1 MALELVDFL
10 QGSFSLIFVIIS
22 IIIGLSI
29 LSKYQEF
36 KSRIYIFVGLS
47 WIGLANPWIPDS
59 INFIMLLF
67 SNESLRPSL
76 YFIIGNVFLPFFF
89 LCWLMA
95 FSELLY
101 KEKQLLIVGSFF
113 ILSVLFEIIFFILL
127 FTNIDAIGILRGPF
141 LVEFGLLITIYLI
154 VFVIVLLVTGVLF
167 ARRSLR
173 SENEEVKL
181 KGKLLLAA
189 FLSFSIGAILDSM
202 IGGIL
207 ENGDPL
213 LPILVVVVRI
223 ILISSAIEFYGGFI
237 LPKWLKNLF
246 LR

>member
-29 LSKYQEF
+29 LLKYQEF

-67 SNESLRPSL
+67 LNQSLPASL
-76 YFIIGNVFLPFFF
+76 YFIIGNVFLPFFL

-101 KEKQLLIVGSFF
+101 KEKQLIIVGSFF
-113 ILSVLFEIIFFILL
+113 ILSLLFEIVFFIMLL
-127 FTNIDAIGILRGPF
+127 TNIEAIGILRRPF
-141 LVEFGLLITIYLI
+141 LVEFGPLITIYLI
-154 VFVIVLLVTGVLF
+154 VFVIVLLVTGTLF

-173 SENEEVKL
+173 SDNEEVKL

-189 FLSFSIGAILDSM
+189 FLSFSTGAILDSI

-207 ENGDPL
+207 EYTDPL
-213 LPILVVVVRI
+213 LPILVVIVRI

-246 LR
+246 LK